1 MKKTLLFGEPMAL
14 LLADTPG
21 ALEGVEHF
29 TRRMSGAEV
38 NVAIGLTRLG
48 FPVEYLTRLGDDPFG
63 HYIEQALYQQS
74 CPHGTSAG
82 MCGACRY
89 ASAAWLLYNG

>member
-29 TRRMSGAEV
+29 LQEECPGRRSMW
-38 NVAIGLTRLG
+38 RLG
-48 FPVEYLTRLGDDPFG
+48 LPGLVFRWN
-63 HYIEQALYQQS
+63 I
-74 CPHGTSAG
+74 
-82 MCGACRY
+82 
-89 ASAAWLLYNG
+89 

>member
-21 ALEGVEHF
+21 VLEGVEHF

-63 HYIEQALYQQS
+63 HYIEQALKDNGI
-74 CPHGTSAG
+74 GTN
-82 MCGACRY
+82 
-89 ASAAWLLYNG
+89 LLTYDPVYRTGIS

>member
-48 FPVEYLTRLGDDPFG
+48 FPCVRSTSCLRLFTGRWG
-63 HYIEQALYQQS
+63 QRSLQQ
-74 CPHGTSAG
+74 
-82 MCGACRY
+82 
-89 ASAAWLLYNG
+89 L

>member
-21 ALEGVEHF
+21 ALECVEHF

-38 NVAIGLTRLG
+38 NVRLG
-48 FPVEYLTRLGDDPFG
+48 LPGLAFRWNILPGLGMIRLDIISNR
-63 HYIEQALYQQS
+63 H
-74 CPHGTSAG
+74 
-82 MCGACRY
+82 
-89 ASAAWLLYNG
+89 

>member
-38 NVAIGLTRLG
+38 NVAIGLTRLDRKS
-48 FPVEYLTRLGDDPFG
+48 VV
-63 HYIEQALYQQS
+63 
-74 CPHGTSAG
+74 
-82 MCGACRY
+82 
-89 ASAAWLLYNG
+89 